1 MNTYISLLRGINVGG
16 NNKILMKDLKDL
28 YAKLNLKDVVTYIQ
42 SGNVVFKS
50 NKNEAELK
58 QTIEEGILNTFNLQ
72 IEVFIVTPKI
82 LMDTIKNCNFIDNPN
97 CEDNKIYFAFTNKE
111 KLDLSVL
118 ETFNKENAKFY
129 SFKKVIYLYYPNG
142 AGQTKITNNFI
153 EKKLNLSATSRNLKT
168 VTKLIELSHS

>member
-28 YAKLNLKDVVTYIQ
+28 YVKLNLTDIVTYIQ

-50 NKNEAELK
+50 TKNETELK
-58 QTIEEGILNTFNLQ
+58 QNIEEGILNTFNLQ
-72 IEVFIVTPKI
+72 IEVFIVTPKF
-82 LMDTIKNCNFIDNPN
+82 LSDTIKNCSFIYDEN
-97 CEDNKIYFAFTNKE
+97 CDDTKIYFSFTNKTTF
-111 KLDLSVL
+111 DLSVL

-142 AGQTKITNNFI
+142 AGQTKLTNNFI